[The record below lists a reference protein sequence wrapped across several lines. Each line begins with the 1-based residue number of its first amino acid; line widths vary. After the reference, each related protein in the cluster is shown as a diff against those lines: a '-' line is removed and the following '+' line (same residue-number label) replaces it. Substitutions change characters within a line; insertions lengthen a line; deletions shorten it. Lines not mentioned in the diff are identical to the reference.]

1 MICTC
6 IASSQLMVVHFQV
19 RLVTSWI
26 IGLVLGGFTV
36 ALYFKMGKL
45 AFELFEGNR
54 KLKRECYF
62 VLSFYLLFRYL
73 SVCFFLS
80 CTSVL

>member
-6 IASSQLMVVHFQV
+6 TASSQLMVVYFQV

-26 IGLVLGGFTV
+26 IGPVLGGFTV

-54 KLKRECYF
+54 RLKRECYF
-62 VLSFYLLFRYL
+62 CIVILLIIQVSISMLLS
-73 SVCFFLS
+73 
-80 CTSVL
+80 